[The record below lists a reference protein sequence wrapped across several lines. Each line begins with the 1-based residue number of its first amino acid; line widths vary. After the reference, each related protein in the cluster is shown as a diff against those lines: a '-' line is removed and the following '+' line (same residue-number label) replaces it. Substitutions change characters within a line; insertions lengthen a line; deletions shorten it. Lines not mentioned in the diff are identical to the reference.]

1 MEKRAWKARALISRE
16 AILALH
22 NVYGTIR
29 YGLTVFSCAITAGLF
44 MLFVAPLSGQE
55 RPDSRIVQGAE
66 KEGKLVWWTTTNI
79 DLSQRI
85 LERFEKK
92 YPFVKT
98 ELFRAGRGPLLNK
111 ILAEAL
117 AGRYAWDVLSG
128 SGEMYFPLMEK
139 KLVVPYRSAESA
151 AYDGAMI
158 GKDGKWIAY
167 HTNTYVLGVNTS
179 LVKIEHAP
187 TSYEALLDAKWKD
200 GKISLDSDAYPV
212 LIGLSQAWGKD
223 KAVNYLKRLAA
234 QSPVVKRGN
243 DERVQLTAAG
253 EYPLVFAYA
262 SGIARVAQKG
272 APIRSLALEPVVVQ
286 VNPLQIAARAPHP
299 NAARLF
305 TDFALSK
312 EGQEMVRSG
321 LREPARADV
330 ESPSLVSIKSYKRVV
345 ISPESYRD
353 YKEYVRLY
361 QQIFKTR

>member
-1 MEKRAWKARALISRE
+1 LAAFLLLLIAQSF
-16 AILALH
+16 A
-22 NVYGTIR
+22 
-29 YGLTVFSCAITAGLF
+29 
-44 MLFVAPLSGQE
+44 QE
-55 RPDSRIVQGAE
+55 RPDPRLIQGAE

-92 YPFVKT
+92 YPLVKT

-117 AGRYAWDVLSG
+117 AGRHAWDVLSG
-128 SGEMYFPLMEK
+128 SGEMYAPLVEK
-139 KLVVPYRSAESA
+139 KLVVPYRSAETK
-151 AYDGAMI
+151 AYDASMI
-158 GKDGKWIAY
+158 GRDGEWIAY
-167 HTNTYVLGVNTS
+167 HTNTYVLGVNTR
-179 LVKIEHAP
+179 LVKSEQAP
-187 TSYEALLDAKWKD
+187 KSYEALLDAKWKD
-200 GKISLDSDAYPV
+200 GKISLDSDAYPI
-212 LIGLSQAWGKD
+212 LIGLSQAWGKE

-253 EYPLVFAYA
+253 EYPLVMAYA

-272 APIRSLALEPVVVQ
+272 APMESVALDPVVVQ
-286 VNPLQIAARAPHP
+286 VNPLQVAARAPHP

-305 TDFALSK
+305 IDFALSK
-312 EGQEMVRSG
+312 EGQEMVRAG

-330 ESPSLVSIKSYKRVV
+330 ESPSLASSKSYKRVI

-353 YKEYVRLY
+353 YKENVKLY
-361 QQIFKTR
+361 QEIFRTR

>member
-1 MEKRAWKARALISRE
+1 MRSYWLAAFLLLLIAQSF
-16 AILALH
+16 A
-22 NVYGTIR
+22 
-29 YGLTVFSCAITAGLF
+29 
-44 MLFVAPLSGQE
+44 QE
-55 RPDSRIVQGAE
+55 RPDPRLIQGAE

-92 YPFVKT
+92 YPLVKT

-117 AGRYAWDVLSG
+117 AGRHAWDVLSG
-128 SGEMYFPLMEK
+128 SGEMYAPLVEK
-139 KLVVPYRSAESA
+139 KLVVPYRSAESK
-151 AYDGAMI
+151 AYDGSMI
-158 GKDGKWIAY
+158 GRDGEWIAY
-167 HTNTYVLGVNTS
+167 HTNTYVLGVNTR
-179 LVKIEHAP
+179 LVKSEQAP
-187 TSYEALLDAKWKD
+187 RSYEALLDAKWKD
-200 GKISLDSDAYPV
+200 GKISLDSDAYPI
-212 LIGLSQAWGKD
+212 LIGLSQAWGKE

-234 QSPVVKRGN
+234 QNPVVKRGN

-253 EYPLVFAYA
+253 EYPLVMAYA

-272 APIRSLALEPVVVQ
+272 APMESVPLDPVVVQ
-286 VNPLQIAARAPHP
+286 VNPLQVAARAPHP

-312 EGQEMVRSG
+312 EGQEMVRAG

-330 ESPSLVSIKSYKRVV
+330 ESPSLASSKSYKRVV

-353 YKEYVRLY
+353 YKENVKLY
-361 QQIFKTR
+361 QEIFRTR

>member
-1 MEKRAWKARALISRE
+1 MAAFLLLLIAQSF
-16 AILALH
+16 A
-22 NVYGTIR
+22 
-29 YGLTVFSCAITAGLF
+29 
-44 MLFVAPLSGQE
+44 QE
-55 RPDSRIVQGAE
+55 RPDPRLIQGAE

-92 YPFVKT
+92 YPLVKT

-117 AGRYAWDVLSG
+117 AGRHAWDVLSG
-128 SGEMYFPLMEK
+128 SGEMYAPLVEK
-139 KLVVPYRSAESA
+139 KLVVPYRSAETK
-151 AYDGAMI
+151 AYDASMI
-158 GKDGKWIAY
+158 GRDGEWIAY
-167 HTNTYVLGVNTS
+167 HTNTYVLGVNTR
-179 LVKIEHAP
+179 LVKSEQAP
-187 TSYEALLDAKWKD
+187 KSYEALLDAKWKD
-200 GKISLDSDAYPV
+200 GKISLDSDAYPI
-212 LIGLSQAWGKD
+212 LIGLRQAWGKE

-253 EYPLVFAYA
+253 EYPLVMAYA

-272 APIRSLALEPVVVQ
+272 APMESVALDPVVVQ
-286 VNPLQIAARAPHP
+286 VNPLQVAARAPHP

-305 TDFALSK
+305 IDFALSK
-312 EGQEMVRSG
+312 EGQEMVRAG

-330 ESPSLVSIKSYKRVV
+330 ESPSLASSKSYKRVI

-353 YKEYVRLY
+353 YKENVKLY
-361 QQIFKTR
+361 QEIFRTR

>member
-1 MEKRAWKARALISRE
+1 MRSYWLAAFLLLLIAQSF
-16 AILALH
+16 A
-22 NVYGTIR
+22 
-29 YGLTVFSCAITAGLF
+29 
-44 MLFVAPLSGQE
+44 QE
-55 RPDSRIVQGAE
+55 RPDPRLIQGAE

-92 YPFVKT
+92 YPLVKT

-117 AGRYAWDVLSG
+117 AGRHAWDVLSG
-128 SGEMYFPLMEK
+128 SGEMYAPLVEK
-139 KLVVPYRSAESA
+139 KLVVPYRSAETK
-151 AYDGAMI
+151 AYDASMI
-158 GKDGKWIAY
+158 GRDGEWIAY
-167 HTNTYVLGVNTS
+167 HTNTYVLGVNTR
-179 LVKIEHAP
+179 LVKSEQAP
-187 TSYEALLDAKWKD
+187 KSYEALLDAKWKD
-200 GKISLDSDAYPV
+200 GKISLDSDAYPI
-212 LIGLSQAWGKD
+212 LIGLSQAWGKE

-253 EYPLVFAYA
+253 EYPLVMAYA

-272 APIRSLALEPVVVQ
+272 APMESVALDPVVVQ
-286 VNPLQIAARAPHP
+286 VNPLQVAARAPHP

-305 TDFALSK
+305 IDFALSK
-312 EGQEMVRSG
+312 EGQEMVRAG

-330 ESPSLVSIKSYKRVV
+330 ESPSLASSKSYKRVI

-353 YKEYVRLY
+353 YKENVKLY
-361 QQIFKTR
+361 QEIFRTR